1 MFFEEYKGYRSGEIC
16 YKGEGRKQQNVDWW
30 HMMIWVGDWKMG
42 GVHGSQNISKGRRK
56 VPGGMVNFAEVE
68 VAFVLGRYIKSIC
81 LLI

>member
-1 MFFEEYKGYRSGEIC
+1 MFFEEYKGYKSGGIC

-30 HMMIWVGDWKMG
+30 HM
-42 GVHGSQNISKGRRK
+42 KGRRK

-68 VAFVLGRYIKSIC
+68 VAFVLGRYIKSIY